1 MPRQKTV
8 MPRGKRPPRAAAAN
22 SAVINNVLLGKRNIG
37 PALGAA
43 AANLPG
49 PSSHPRNRLHRPH
62 PTGGIGV
69 KKMDRFHRRNRDIK
83 IKKVLPQPRVVNVK
97 KNGVVV
103 RKMIMRGKTYFPGKR
118 RKVY

>member
-22 SAVINNVLLGKRNIG
+22 SVAINNVLLGKRNIG

-49 PSSHPRNRLHRPH
+49 PSSAPSFALAHSRNRLHRPH

-69 KKMDRFHRRNRDIK
+69 KNMGR
-83 IKKVLPQPRVVNVK
+83 
-97 KNGVVV
+97 KNQ
-103 RKMIMRGKTYFPGKR
+103 KR
-118 RKVY
+118 TAST